1 MQPIESPRDL
11 FSTKMAAPPVG
22 GSIAGAG
29 KALDFAGQTIVVV
42 DEIIEEG
49 EISDDTKV
57 EVGFESS
64 LVAVQLLCRIC
75 QNAPFPP
82 PIFPTSPIH
91 HVIRT
96 PTETSIKSLARPRSL
111 CSTSNSPGGTRP
123 Q

>member
-1 MQPIESPRDL
+1 
-11 FSTKMAAPPVG
+11 MAAPPVG

-75 QNAPFPP
+75 QNAPFPSTD
-82 PIFPTSPIH
+82 FSHLTYSPRNPHPHRNIH
-91 HVIRT
+91 QI
-96 PTETSIKSLARPRSL
+96 
-111 CSTSNSPGGTRP
+111 TRP
-123 Q
+123 APKPL